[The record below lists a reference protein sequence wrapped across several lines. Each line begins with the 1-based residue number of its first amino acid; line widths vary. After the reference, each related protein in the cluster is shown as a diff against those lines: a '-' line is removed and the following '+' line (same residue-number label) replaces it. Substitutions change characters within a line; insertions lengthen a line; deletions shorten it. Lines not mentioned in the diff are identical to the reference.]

1 MNFRESI
8 HMRRL
13 FPFVLAVFA
22 VAIVVSTQPATR
34 VAAAQRCFGETQQ
47 CIEGRIA
54 EFWEQNGGLAVF
66 GLPIAA
72 PETITVDGVSIVS
85 QRFER
90 TRLELHPTQ
99 KAPYDV
105 LLGRM
110 GALHLAKQ
118 GRDWYTFPKTPAGAG
133 CQTFA
138 ETGHSVCGEFLR
150 AWRANGLR
158 IDTKKAVSDIE
169 SLALFGL
176 PLSGVMTETLSDGKA
191 YQVQW
196 FERARFEL
204 HPENPAPYRVLL
216 GLLGTEYSTVP
227 TPTTVAAPAI
237 PAVPTPTPTATV
249 YSREEFKKRV
259 NAMPGGFW
267 TTEFEQ
273 ITFAVGGFN
282 YYKVLYEN
290 IPATGKRYLRCS
302 VSLNNRRSNV
312 NDTVYIDIKRLTLVD
327 AEGRTYAV
335 AQVPTK
341 ALPDGLIPSNAY
353 PGRIIGGEVVFE
365 IPTSTFPTKL
375 HYRYDVNKPIVE
387 ITFDAEPFR

>member
-1 MNFRESI
+1 
-8 HMRRL
+8 MRRTL
-13 FPFVLAVFA
+13 SFIIAMCA
-22 VAIVVSTQPATR
+22 VAVTVRTQPADR
-34 VAAAQRCFGETQQ
+34 VAAAQRCFVETQQ
-47 CIEGRIA
+47 CIDGRIA

-72 PETITVDGVSIVS
+72 PETITVDGTTIVS

-110 GALHLAKQ
+110 GALRLAQQ
-118 GRDWYTFPKTPAGAG
+118 GRDWYAFPKTPAGAD
-133 CQTFA
+133 CQTFSQ
-138 ETGHSVCGEFLR
+138 TGHAVCGDFLA

-158 IDTKKAVSDIE
+158 IDAKAAVSDIE

-176 PLSGVMTETLSDGKA
+176 PLSGVITETLSDGKS

-204 HPENPAPYRVLL
+204 HPDNPTPYRVLL
-216 GLLGTEYSTVP
+216 GLLGTEYSTP
-227 TPTTVAAPAI
+227 QAQTTVAAAPA
-237 PAVPTPTPTATV
+237 AVTPTPTV
-249 YSREEFKKRV
+249 YSTEEYKKRV
-259 NAMPGGFW
+259 TAMPGGYW

-290 IPATGKRYLRCS
+290 TPGTGKRYLRCS
-302 VSLNNRRSNV
+302 VSINNRRSNM
-312 NDTVYIDIKRLTLVD
+312 NDTVFIDTNRLTLVD
-327 AEGRTYAV
+327 ADGRIYSV
-335 AQVPTK
+335 AKAPTK
-341 ALPDGLIPSNAY
+341 ALPKGLIPSNAY
-353 PGRIIGGEVVFE
+353 PGRTISGEVVFE
-365 IPTSTFPTKL
+365 IPTSTFPAKIL
-375 HYRYDVNKPIVE
+375 YRYDPTKPTVE
-387 ITFDAEPFR
+387 LTFNAEPFR